1 MKKTILTAVFIA
13 ATSMSQ
19 LAVADAKEAR
29 ARLDSFFTKVTSL
42 KGSFKQQVFDKKGK
56 GIQSSTGLMYMSRPG
71 RFRWVYM
78 TPEPQEL
85 ISDGKNLWIYDED
98 LEQVT
103 IKPITSA
110 VSATPMSFLT
120 RKDAPAARFHIQA
133 LPARGGQDWFTLT
146 PKTASRDFKKIEMG
160 LDAKGDLKRMVMF
173 DQLGQR
179 TEITL
184 NTQSNIPISGGTFY
198 FTPPKG
204 VDVIGKA
211 R

>member
-1 MKKTILTAVFIA
+1 MKKTILTAIFVA

-19 LAVADAKEAR
+19 LAVADAQEAR
-29 ARLDSFFTKVTSL
+29 QRLDSFFTKVTSL
-42 KGSFKQQVFDKKGK
+42 KGSFKQQVFDKKGQA
-56 GIQSSTGLMYMSRPG
+56 IQNSSGLMYMSRPG

-85 ISDGKNLWIYDED
+85 VSDGKNLWIYDED

-120 RKDAPAARFHIQA
+120 RKDAPAARFHVKA
-133 LPARGGQDWFTLT
+133 MPAKGGLDWFQLT
-146 PKTASRDFKKIEMG
+146 PKQASRDFKNIEMG
-160 LDAKGDLKRMVMF
+160 LDAQGNLKRMVMH

-179 TEITL
+179 TDITL
-184 NTQSNIPISGGTFY
+184 NAQSNIPISGGTFY
-198 FTPPKG
+198 FQAPKG

>member
-56 GIQSSTGLMYMSRPG
+56 VIQNSTGLMYMSRPG

-85 ISDGKNLWIYDED
+85 VSDGKNLWIYDED

-120 RKDAPAARFHIQA
+120 RKDAPETRFHIKA
-133 LPARGGQDWFTLT
+133 LPARGGQDWFQLT
-146 PKTASRDFKKIEMG
+146 PKQASRDFKTIEMG
-160 LDAKGDLKRMVMF
+160 LDAKGGLKKMVMH

-179 TEITL
+179 TEIAL
-184 NTQSNIPISGGTFY
+184 NAQSNTPISGGTFY
-198 FTPPKG
+198 FQAPKG

-211 R
+211 Q

>member
-1 MKKTILTAVFIA
+1 MKKTILTAVFVA

-29 ARLDSFFTKVTSL
+29 ERLDSFFTKVSSL
-42 KGSFKQQVFDKKGK
+42 KGSFKQQVFDKRGK
-56 GIQSSTGLMYMSRPG
+56 AIQNSTGLMYMSRPG

-78 TPEPQEL
+78 TPESQEL
-85 ISDGKNLWIYDED
+85 VSDGKNLWIYDED

-103 IKPITSA
+103 IKPVTSA

-120 RKDAPAARFHIQA
+120 RKDAPAARFHIKA
-133 LPARGGQDWFTLT
+133 LPARGGQDWFQLT
-146 PKTASRDFKKIEMG
+146 PKQASRDFKNIEMG
-160 LDAKGDLKRMVMF
+160 LDAQGNLKRLVMH

-179 TEITL
+179 TDITL

-198 FTPPKG
+198 FQAPKG